1 MTIPTDR
8 VDPELLERPSQ
19 WDTALVRR
27 FMAFF
32 GFTVLPPA
40 FLAILAGMV
49 AVYLALAEV
58 GNAWFYRPELGC
70 NRSPSSAPGGYT
82 ASSAAPPLE
91 PPQPARSAPISH
103 LMRCALA
110 VSGHARGPGQ
120 QSTALEVWTT
130 GPWALRRPRHR
141 VLVSGGGPSLERTTS
156 R

>member
-32 GFTVLPPA
+32 GFTALPPA

-58 GNAWFYRPELGC
+58 GKAWFYRPELGC
-70 NRSPSSAPGGYT
+70 NRSPSSAR
-82 ASSAAPPLE
+82 AAAPH
-91 PPQPARSAPISH
+91 RAP
-103 LMRCALA
+103 
-110 VSGHARGPGQ
+110 
-120 QSTALEVWTT
+120 
-130 GPWALRRPRHR
+130 RPRWSHR
-141 VLVSGGGPSLERTTS
+141 NPPAAPRYHT
-156 R
+156 

>member
-32 GFTVLPPA
+32 GFTALPPA

-58 GNAWFYRPELGC
+58 GKAWFYRPELGC
-70 NRSPSSAPGGYT
+70 NRSPSSAR
-82 ASSAAPPLE
+82 AATPHRAPRPPLE
-91 PPQPARSAPISH
+91 PPQPAGSAPISH

-110 VSGHARGPGQ
+110 VGGHARGPGQ
-120 QSTALEVWTT
+120 QSTALDVGAT

-141 VLVSGGGPSLERTTS
+141 VLVSGRSVG
-156 R
+156 